1 VYNFRKQPESGIVF
15 PIWEEWMRKHL
26 WIFCLLVFLP
36 GCLSQTHYDEVMGT
50 VSDIKAIKQHDKKQ
64 DQRIDR
70 MEKVLHQLQ
79 SGLRS
84 EIRNS
89 GVKVEPMKISR
100 SAHPEV
106 VSGETASAALATGT
120 VKVVKAI
127 DAVKVSLPRAVLF
140 ASGSTQINHT
150 GGAVLARIAKGLKS
164 APENGL
170 IRIVGHSDAR
180 PLGDKLR
187 NHFTDNWEL
196 SAARAAA
203 VARVFIWGYHI
214 SAKRIRVEGRAAVE
228 PVANDAVAAGQA
240 KNRRI
245 EIFIEKG

>member
-1 VYNFRKQPESGIVF
+1 
-15 PIWEEWMRKHL
+15 MRKHL

-36 GCLSQTHYDEVMGT
+36 GCLSQTHYNALMGMS
-50 VSDIKAIKQHDKKQ
+50 SDVKAVKANDKKQ

-79 SGLRS
+79 SGLRP

-89 GVKVEPMKISR
+89 G
-100 SAHPEV
+100 
-106 VSGETASAALATGT
+106 

-127 DAVKVSLPRAVLF
+127 DAVKVSLPQAVLF
-140 ASGSTQINHT
+140 ASGSTQINHA
-150 GGAVLARIAKGLKS
+150 GGSVLARMAEGLKS

-214 SAKRIRVEGRAAVE
+214 SAKRISVEGRAAVE
-228 PVANDAVAAGQA
+228 PVADDAIAAGQA

-245 EIFIEKG
+245 EIFVEKG